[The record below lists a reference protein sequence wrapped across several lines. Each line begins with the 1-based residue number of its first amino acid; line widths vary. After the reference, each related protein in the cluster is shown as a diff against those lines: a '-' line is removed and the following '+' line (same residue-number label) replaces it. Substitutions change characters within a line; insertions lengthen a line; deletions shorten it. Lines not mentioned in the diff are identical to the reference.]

1 MQPIDTS
8 IKDSNKNYEEANKDT
23 KRGSIFDVVQSMW
36 DLCLMRLFLTMS
48 ILMARF
54 VIPILTD
61 RAFGPAKSGY
71 VTSFTALSSTIS
83 GSIGRFIILR
93 SFDTTGWYDYIVM
106 NIKSRS
112 IDSKIA

>member
-1 MQPIDTS
+1 MQPIDTT
-8 IKDSNKNYEEANKDT
+8 IKDSNKNYEEPNKDKKKGT
-23 KRGSIFDVVQSMW
+23 IFDVVQSMW

-83 GSIGRFIILR
+83 GSIGKLIIWR
-93 SFDTTGWYDYIVM
+93 SSKTVMTT
-106 NIKSRS
+106 
-112 IDSKIA
+112 

>member
-1 MQPIDTS
+1 
-8 IKDSNKNYEEANKDT
+8 
-23 KRGSIFDVVQSMW
+23 
-36 DLCLMRLFLTMS
+36 MRLFLTMS

-83 GSIGRFIILR
+83 GSIGKLII
-93 SFDTTGWYDYIVM
+93 
-106 NIKSRS
+106 
-112 IDSKIA
+112 

>member
-1 MQPIDTS
+1 MQPIETT
-8 IKDSNKNYEEANKDT
+8 IKDSNKNYEKHDDREKNK
-23 KRGSIFDVVQSMW
+23 GSILSVVQSMW

-83 GSIGRFIILR
+83 GSIGK
-93 SFDTTGWYDYIVM
+93 S
-106 NIKSRS
+106 NIFETYE
-112 IDSKIA
+112 

>member
-1 MQPIDTS
+1 MQPIDTT
-8 IKDSNKNYEEANKDT
+8 IKDSNKNYKEPNIDKKKGT
-23 KRGSIFDVVQSMW
+23 IFDVVQSMW

-83 GSIGRFIILR
+83 GSIGKLIIWR
-93 SFDTTGWYDYIVM
+93 SSKNVM
-106 NIKSRS
+106 IT
-112 IDSKIA
+112 